1 MNPRRKQRLTVV
13 ALIGLLVASAIG
25 LMLYALNDSI
35 DLFYTP
41 SEIIEGKNGQKPQ
54 VGQRLRIGGMVVP
67 GTVSRDPD
75 SLAVSFDLVDT
86 GPAVTVTFTGILPDL
101 FREGQG
107 IVATGVLTD
116 SRQINAQ
123 EVLAKHDEEY
133 MPPELAEKMKGIK
146 HVKPENKSGYG
157 SSDASS
163 YNDKSYD
170 ASSYEKSTYESG
182 VSGNK
187 PSKADSTTSMNEG
200 Q

>member
-1 MNPRRKQRLTVV
+1 MNPRRKQRLAVIGAV
-13 ALIGLLVASAIG
+13 GLLVAGAIG

-41 SEIIEGKNGQKPQ
+41 SEIVEGKDGQRPQ

-67 GTVSRDPD
+67 GTVSRDSE

-86 GPAVTVTFTGILPDL
+86 GPAVTVTYSGILPDL

-107 IVATGVLTD
+107 IVATGVLVTENT
-116 SRQINAQ
+116 IKAQ

-146 HVKPENKSGYG
+146 HVKPENVG
-157 SSDASS
+157 
-163 YNDKSYD
+163 
-170 ASSYEKSTYESG
+170 
-182 VSGNK
+182 
-187 PSKADSTTSMNEG
+187 G
-200 Q
+200 QQ

>member
-1 MNPRRKQRLTVV
+1 MNPRRKQRLAVMGIIGF
-13 ALIGLLVASAIG
+13 LIVSAIG

-67 GTVSRDPD
+67 GSVKRDQE
-75 SLAVSFDLVDT
+75 SLAVSFDLIDT
-86 GPAVTVTFTGILPDL
+86 GPTVTVTYTGILPDL

-107 IVATGVLTD
+107 IVATGVLTGA
-116 SRQINAQ
+116 SNIKAQ

-146 HVKPENKSGYG
+146 HVKPENMP
-157 SSDASS
+157 
-163 YNDKSYD
+163 
-170 ASSYEKSTYESG
+170 SYESSTGSG
-182 VSGNK
+182 GK
-187 PSKADSTTSMNEG
+187 
-200 Q
+200 